1 MAVHA
6 GTWLEPSLEP
16 RLWWRVTLS
25 AIYLIA
31 GILHMLLPG
40 PFMRIMPALVPFPA
54 SVIFVTGACE
64 VAGAAG
70 LLSSPYRAAAGIA
83 LAAYA
88 VFVYPANIKHAI
100 DGLSAVDASAYAW
113 LYHVPRLSFQP
124 VLVWWALYAGG
135 VIDWPFAPHRAA

>member
-88 VFVYPANIKHAI
+88 VCVYPANIKHAI
-100 DGLSAVDASAYAW
+100 DGLSAVDASIYAW
-113 LYHVPRLSFQP
+113 LYHVPRLAFQP

-135 VIDWPFAPHRAA
+135 LIDWPFALPKA